1 MADGKG
7 CEQGKHLGVCCVG
20 PDERAGVGKVG
31 GEGIRF
37 RDNREDWAMG
47 VGECG
52 EGEGAEWLEPHPF
65 GRGQCIQQGGEGGEE
80 VV

>member
-1 MADGKG
+1 MEDGKG
-7 CEQGKHLGVCCVG
+7 CEQGRHLGVCCVG

-31 GEGIRF
+31 REGIRF
-37 RDNREDWAMG
+37 RDTGEDLVMG

-52 EGEGAEWLEPHPF
+52 EGEGVEWQEPQPF
-65 GRGQCIQQGGEGGEE
+65 RRAQCIQQGREGGEE

>member
-1 MADGKG
+1 
-7 CEQGKHLGVCCVG
+7 
-20 PDERAGVGKVG
+20 
-31 GEGIRF
+31 
-37 RDNREDWAMG
+37 MG